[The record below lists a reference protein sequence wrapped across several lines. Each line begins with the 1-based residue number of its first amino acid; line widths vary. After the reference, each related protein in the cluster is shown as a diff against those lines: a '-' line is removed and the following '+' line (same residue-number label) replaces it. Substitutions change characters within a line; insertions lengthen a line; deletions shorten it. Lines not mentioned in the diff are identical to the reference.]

1 MLAATKNKVMEA
13 VLTSLTDQQ
22 RVDTLNNLYKKGL
35 STPKENLAF
44 SADKLVYL
52 KPFISRLQSNGPT
65 QDLNTRMMV
74 RSVVDEL
81 LSDILEEIE
90 ATCVRCNE
98 KVSDKIAMEYGLG
111 MLVNDYDNDFYLNN
125 KVA

>member
-1 MLAATKNKVMEA
+1 MEA
-13 VLTSLTDQQ
+13 VRTSLTDQQ
-22 RVDTLNNLYKKGL
+22 RVDTLNSLYKKGL

-52 KPFISRLQSNGPT
+52 RPFISRLQGAEST
-65 QDLNTRMMV
+65 QDLNSRMMV

-81 LSDILEEIE
+81 LNDILEEIE
-90 ATCVRCNE
+90 ATCFRSEE
-98 KVSDKIAMEYGLG
+98 KKAVKIAMEYGLG
-111 MLVNDYDNDFYLNN
+111 LLVSEFDNDFYLNN